1 MFFSVLRS
9 LWVQGGERGYA
20 TCGNILCI
28 PYGYPVYPPKDIL
41 HTPWRYPVYPLGICC
56 IPPWDTLCTLQNP
69 AKAFKHYV
77 KSLDTFVLSQGRTP
91 SLSRLLMTSS
101 TLSASTSPRL
111 RATAKS
117 PSCAIFFPTDG
128 SSSNLSVIK
137 TCL

>member
-20 TCGNILCI
+20 ACGNILCI
-28 PYGYPVYPPKDIL
+28 PQGYPVYPPKDIL

-77 KSLDTFVLSQGRTP
+77 KSLEKYLCLVPGKNSQFIQIVNDFINTFRINFSTTQSNSKISKLCNILS
-91 SLSRLLMTSS
+91 
-101 TLSASTSPRL
+101 
-111 RATAKS
+111 
-117 PSCAIFFPTDG
+117 
-128 SSSNLSVIK
+128 N
-137 TCL
+137 